1 MHDGSSSVQPDELPA
16 EASALDDC
24 AAGDEKVDID
34 LAKNAAIGR
43 GATVDDL
50 LFTPVLFSVVV

>member
-24 AAGDEKVDID
+24 AAGDEKVD